1 MRSVGQLGPL
11 NEETAVTAWIAR
23 SDHDAVMSCVYR
35 VIVTGMTVPT

>member
-1 MRSVGQLGPL
+1 LGRV

-23 SDHDAVMSCVYR
+23 SDDDAALSCVYR